1 MATKTN
7 TQDTLQKGSQWLRVS
22 ILTITTLGPIVGTL
36 LERVR
41 RRANQGSQ
49 PAAQVQTAVK
59 GKVQEAQQR
68 LEELTLVSR
77 QQAAAQA
84 QQLRKQ
90 AQQLQQQAEQ
100 LRKALREE
108 ARQRAKLAKQMRKA
122 GRAWGQDV
130 LKRGEQITED
140 IKERADSLTQEIT
153 KRTGKVAQDLSERGS
168 QVTQEITKRTGKVAQ
183 DLSERGSELVQKRG
197 RVLSIVGFSA
207 GVVAAGV
214 VTFII
219 VRRFVRQTNEQDEQ
233 IELPSDNVAN
243 GAAPQTATRTQ
254 AQPAGEIVMLNAD
267 GSMVTI
273 TEPESKS
280 E

>member
-7 TQDTLQKGSQWLRVS
+7 TQDMLQKGSQWLRVS

-41 RRANQGSQ
+41 RRANQGNQ
-49 PAAQVQTAVK
+49 PAAQVGTAVK

-140 IKERADSLTQEIT
+140 IKER
-153 KRTGKVAQDLSERGS
+153 GS
-168 QVTQEITKRTGKVAQ
+168 QVTQEITKRTGKVAR

-233 IELPSDNVAN
+233 IELPSNNVAN
-243 GAAPQTATRTQ
+243 GAAPQTAARTQ

-273 TEPESKS
+273 TEPENKS

>member
-1 MATKTN
+1 MATKTK
-7 TQDTLQKGSQWLRVS
+7 TQDIMQKGSQWLRVGV
-22 ILTITTLGPIVGTL
+22 LTITTLGPIVGTL

-41 RRANQGSQ
+41 NRANKGNQ
-49 PAAQVQTAVK
+49 PAAQVQTTVK

-68 LEELTLVSR
+68 LEELTLASR
-77 QQAAAQA
+77 Q
-84 QQLRKQ
+84 Q

-130 LKRGEQITED
+130 LKHGEQITGD
-140 IKERADSLTQEIT
+140 IKERADSLS
-153 KRTGKVAQDLSERGS
+153 R
-168 QVTQEITKRTGKVAQ
+168 EITKRTGKVAQ

-197 RVLSIVGFSA
+197 RMLSIIGFSA

-214 VTFII
+214 VTFIM
-219 VRRFVRQTNEQDEQ
+219 VRRFVHQNNEQDQQ
-233 IELPSDNVAN
+233 IELPSEN
-243 GAAPQTATRTQ
+243 AAIGSASEMATRAQ

-273 TEPESKS
+273 TEPESKG

>member
-1 MATKTN
+1 MATKTK
-7 TQDTLQKGSQWLRVS
+7 TQEMMQKGSQWLRVGV
-22 ILTITTLGPIVGTL
+22 LTITTLGPIVGTL

-41 RRANQGSQ
+41 NRANKGSQ

-68 LEELTLVSR
+68 LEELTLTSR

-130 LKRGEQITED
+130 LKRGEQITGD
-140 IKERADSLTQEIT
+140 IKDRADSLTQEIT

-197 RVLSIVGFSA
+197 RMLSIVGFSA

-219 VRRFVRQTNEQDEQ
+219 VRRFVGQNNEQDQQ
-233 IELPSDNVAN
+233 IELPSENAAN
-243 GAAPQTATRTQ
+243 GSEMGTRAQ

>member
-1 MATKTN
+1 MATKTK
-7 TQDTLQKGSQWLRVS
+7 TQEMMQKGSQWLRVGV
-22 ILTITTLGPIVGTL
+22 LTITTLGPIVGTL

-41 RRANQGSQ
+41 NRANKGSQ

-68 LEELTLVSR
+68 LEELTLTSR

-84 QQLRKQ
+84 QQLSKQ

-122 GRAWGQDV
+122 GRAWGQYA
-130 LKRGEQITED
+130 LKRGEYITGD
-140 IKERADSLTQEIT
+140 IKDRADSL
-153 KRTGKVAQDLSERGS
+153 
-168 QVTQEITKRTGKVAQ
+168 TQEITKRTGKVAQ

-197 RVLSIVGFSA
+197 RMLSIVGFSA

-219 VRRFVRQTNEQDEQ
+219 VRRFVGQNNEQDQQ
-233 IELPSDNVAN
+233 IELPSENAAN
-243 GAAPQTATRTQ
+243 GSEMGTRAQ